1 MSLSEALP
9 PTDSP
14 ESAARAFLNLLD
26 TEQWESAAALIC
38 PDAAERFKEQTL
50 EVARLL
56 DKGSSEHA
64 AYPDTLFVSPLHVLG
79 ATLDELEGWSGTQLV
94 GRWAA
99 ALHPS
104 IDEPDWSG
112 NMPPSAVPSASSPV
126 RLTRSVLHCVRRA
139 SSAQVYYRTDWY
151 NATGLIPSRGG
162 TQILSL
168 VETSGGWRVVDVD
181 FTGEGIGHLV
191 IPPAAWSALKA
202 SL

>member
-1 MSLSEALP
+1 MSLSAALP
-9 PTDSP
+9 STDSP
-14 ESAARAFLNLLD
+14 ETAARAFLNLLD
-26 TEQWESAAALIC
+26 TEQWDSAAALIC

-56 DKGSSEHA
+56 AQGASEHA
-64 AYPDTLFVSPLHVLG
+64 AYTDTLFVSPLHVLG
-79 ATLDELEGWSGTQLV
+79 ATLDELQAWSATQLV

-99 ALHPS
+99 ALYRS
-104 IDEPDWSG
+104 GESNWSG
-112 NMPPSAVPSASSPV
+112 DMPSSALPSPSSPM
-126 RLTRSVLHCVRRA
+126 RLTRSVLHCVRRG

-151 NATGLIPSRGG
+151 DTAGRMPQRGG

-168 VETSGGWRVVDVD
+168 LETSRGWRVVDVD
-181 FTGEGIGHLV
+181 FTGEGTGHLV

>member
-1 MSLSEALP
+1 MSLSAALT

-14 ESAARAFLNLLD
+14 ETAARAFLNLLD
-26 TEQWESAAALIC
+26 TEQWDSAAALID

-50 EVARLL
+50 EIARLL
-56 DKGSSEHA
+56 EQGTSEPA
-64 AYPDTLFVSPLHVLG
+64 AYTDTLFVSPLHVLG
-79 ATLDELEGWSGTQLV
+79 ATLDELQAWSATQLV

-104 IDEPDWSG
+104 VESNRSG
-112 NMPPSAVPSASSPV
+112 DMPSSAVPSPSSPV
-126 RLTRSVLHCVRRA
+126 RLIRSVLHCVRRG
-139 SSAQVYYRTDWY
+139 SSAQVYYRTDWF
-151 NATGLIPSRGG
+151 NTAGHILLRGG

-168 VETSGGWRVVDVD
+168 VVTSGGWRVVDVD

-191 IPPAAWSALKA
+191 IPPASWRALKA